1 MNKAVVI
8 VGPTAVGKTAL
19 AVKIAKEFKGA
30 LVSADSV
37 QVFKS
42 LDIISGKDKDEFLD
56 VEIYLIDVVSP
67 FEPFSVSQ
75 FEKLGKGFI
84 KEITLSGKLP
94 IIVGGTGL
102 YVKSLIDGISTS
114 SVAPDLKL
122 RNNLENL
129 SLAELQKMLKKLS
142 AETFNGMNESDIK
155 NKRRLI
161 RKIEILSTRIKNHEL
176 RIKNNDGFEFLQI
189 GLELPREELR
199 KRIDLRV
206 DKRIKEDALKEIKDL
221 FKNYEKLTQQVK
233 DANGYKQL
241 FEHFLGKTTI
251 EQAME
256 KWKISEYRHAKNQM
270 TWFKKDKRIL
280 WLDADKKNLF
290 EAVSSKIDTFIQG

>member
-206 DKRIKEDALKEIKDL
+206 DKRIKEGALKEAKDL

-290 EAVSSKIDTFIQG
+290 EAVSSKIDTFMQG

>member
-206 DKRIKEDALKEIKDL
+206 DKRIKEGALKEAKDL

-241 FEHFLGKTTI
+241 FEYFLGKTTI

-280 WLDADKKNLF
+280 WFDADKKNLF
-290 EAVSSKIDTFIQG
+290 EAVSSKIDTFMQG

>member
-142 AETFNGMNESDIK
+142 AEAFNGMNESDIK

-206 DKRIKEDALKEIKDL
+206 DKRIKEGALKEAKDL

-241 FEHFLGKTTI
+241 FEYFLGKTTI

-280 WLDADKKNLF
+280 WFDADKKNLF
-290 EAVSSKIDTFIQG
+290 EAVSSKIDTFMQG